1 MIISRVVGDRP
12 LDLTSADDRSEN
24 DPYPE
29 MIKEVDRELT
39 KMIGD
44 FDRGMNCEALRKANE
59 TGTLSFSQSVN
70 C

>member
-1 MIISRVVGDRP
+1 M
-12 LDLTSADDRSEN
+12 TSADDGSDN
-24 DPYPE
+24 DLYPE

-39 KMIGD
+39 KVIGD
-44 FDRGMNCEALRKANE
+44 FDHGMNFQALRKANRKANE

>member
-12 LDLTSADDRSEN
+12 LDLTNDRSEN

-39 KMIGD
+39 KVIGD
-44 FDRGMNCEALRKANE
+44 FDRGMNFEALRKANE